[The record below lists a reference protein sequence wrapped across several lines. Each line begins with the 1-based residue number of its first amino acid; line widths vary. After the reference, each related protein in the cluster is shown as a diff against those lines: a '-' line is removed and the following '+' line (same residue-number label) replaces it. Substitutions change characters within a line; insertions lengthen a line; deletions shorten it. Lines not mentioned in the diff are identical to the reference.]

1 MEEIR
6 VLEELDLLDQVVGIQ
21 LAVWGEEELCPR
33 NQLKAIATSGGATV
47 GAVRDGKVVGFAMGW
62 PGIDGRGLYLH
73 SHMLAVLPGEQG
85 SGLGSALKWAQRE
98 WALASGFKRMKW
110 TYDPF
115 RYVNARLNIERLG
128 AVPVSFIPNCYGTMN
143 DRLNH
148 GLPSDRF
155 VVEWRLDA
163 PEVAARRDGSY
174 RPAPVPSSDRLP
186 FPRDLSAEREMDLA
200 GLLVRRREFAEKA
213 AALFAGG
220 LRVVAIDH
228 DGPAYLFAG
237 RAEE

>member
-6 VLEELDLLDQVVGIQ
+6 VLQELDLLDEVVGIQ

-33 NQLKAIATSGGATV
+33 NQLKAIATSGGATL

-62 PGIDGRGLYLH
+62 PGKDDEGLYLH

-85 SGLGSALKWAQRE
+85 GGLGSALKWAQRE
-98 WALASGFKRMKW
+98 WALASGFRRMKW

-115 RYVNARLNIERLG
+115 RYVNARLNIDRLG
-128 AVPVSFIPNCYGTMN
+128 ADPVSLIPNCYGTMN

-155 VVEWRLDA
+155 LVEWRLDD
-163 PEVAARRDGSY
+163 PEVAARRDGTY
-174 RPAPVPSSDRLP
+174 RPRPIAATDRLP
-186 FPRDLSAEREMDLA
+186 FPRDLTAEREMDLA
-200 GLLVRRREFAEKA
+200 GLLMRRREFAAKA
-213 AALFAGG
+213 AALFSGG
-220 LRVVAIDH
+220 LHVVAIDH
-228 DGPAYLFAG
+228 DGPAYLFAR
-237 RAEE
+237 RARK